1 MAQQGQNLSQNG
13 WMPTAQPPPFGMAIP
28 QGGMPGMNGVPM
40 GFPGVPPFGMPGMM
54 PFGMPPRMPM
64 MPNMMGKAPGAS
76 APQQAVDPI
85 NDITCWGE
93 HKTEDGRKYWFNKV
107 TMVSTYDKPF
117 CLKTPEERSIP
128 PCPWK
133 EYSADGK
140 VYYSNGKESM

>member
-1 MAQQGQNLSQNG
+1 MSQQGQLPP
-13 WMPTAQPPPFGMAIP
+13 WMMGAPGTTPGAPAFPS
-28 QGGMPGMNGVPM
+28 GMPGM
-40 GFPGVPPFGMPGMM
+40 PPFGMPPMM
-54 PFGMPPRMPM
+54 PFPGLPPRMPM
-64 MPNMMGKAPGAS
+64 LPHLIGKAPNGGN
-76 APQQAVDPI
+76 QGVDPN
-85 NDITCWGE
+85 NDITCWSE

-107 TMVSTYDKPF
+107 TMVSTHDKPF